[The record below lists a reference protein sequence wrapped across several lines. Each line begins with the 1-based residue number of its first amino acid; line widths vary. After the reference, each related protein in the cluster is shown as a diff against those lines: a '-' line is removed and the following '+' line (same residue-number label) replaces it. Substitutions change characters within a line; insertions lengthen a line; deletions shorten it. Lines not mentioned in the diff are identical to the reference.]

1 MGAEVWA
8 ISPDPGEK
16 LAAYAAKNEIGFT
29 LLSDPD
35 LEVIGGWGLVN
46 PSKPQVP
53 HPTAVIVDA
62 EGTIRY
68 VRQDQDYS
76 KRPTT
81 QELIEALAGLS
92 AD

>member
-8 ISPDPGEK
+8 ISPDPVDK
-16 LAAYAAKNEIGFT
+16 LASYASKSKIEFV

-35 LEVIGGWGLVN
+35 LAVIADWGLVN
-46 PSKPQVP
+46 PLKPQVP
-53 HPTAVIVDA
+53 HPTAIVVDG

-68 VRQDQDYS
+68 FRQDQDYS
-76 KRPTT
+76 KRPTAD
-81 QELIEALAGLS
+81 ELLQAVTGLN

>member
-8 ISPDPGEK
+8 ISPDPVDK
-16 LAAYAAKNEIGFT
+16 LAAFASKSKIEFV

-35 LEVIGGWGLVN
+35 LAVIAGWGLVN
-46 PSKPQVP
+46 MSKPQVP
-53 HPTAVIVDA
+53 HPTAIVVDG

-68 VRQDQDYS
+68 FRQDQDYS
-76 KRPTT
+76 KRPTAD
-81 QELIEALAGLS
+81 ELLQAVVGLN